1 MNVNWNLDAKIA
13 GGKRDDA
20 SGQHCLN
27 FSTAGSPQLMG
38 IHHGV
43 TTHVH
48 KGGYVRDLL
57 RHRRR
62 QDLQGQPQ
70 DDDLSISIP
79 DSSIYQSKVQAVL

>member
-1 MNVNWNLDAKIA
+1 
-13 GGKRDDA
+13 
-20 SGQHCLN
+20 
-27 FSTAGSPQLMG
+27 MG

-70 DDDLSISIP
+70 DDDLSIP